1 MALTSFQTDEAISA
15 GNLVFLTSTGL
26 IKKAIA
32 TVKEQ
37 ASVIG
42 VALDSGTTGNLIRV
56 NTDAIYSS
64 FSALTPGNVQYLSI
78 ASSGSLVDYPSW
90 QTQLNALSASGAFL
104 TQVGRAISTTSVEI
118 EISKPIYVIK

>member
-56 NTDAIYSS
+56 NTDAIYSN